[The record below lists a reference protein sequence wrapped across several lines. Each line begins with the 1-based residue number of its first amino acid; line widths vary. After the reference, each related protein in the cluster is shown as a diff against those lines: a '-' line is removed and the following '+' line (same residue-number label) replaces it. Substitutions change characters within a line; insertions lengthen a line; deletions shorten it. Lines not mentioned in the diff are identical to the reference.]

1 MSKGSVMAGKAFVEL
16 SMKDKSKKGF
26 NKAAMRMKKLKTLSL
41 NVAKSVGK
49 IGLAAGAVSTGLA
62 AAFSVKA
69 IKNASSMQE
78 QLSKFDQVFA
88 DNSDASSSH

>member
-41 NVAKSVGK
+41 NVANPAWPLFSGKPSVCD
-49 IGLAAGAVSTGLA
+49 S
-62 AAFSVKA
+62 
-69 IKNASSMQE
+69 N
-78 QLSKFDQVFA
+78 
-88 DNSDASSSH
+88 